1 MKIGVIIYHKNIFS
15 YIDSKIVF
23 ECLESIDNQTFSDF
37 DILELDYSDYDQF
50 QISIMNLGF
59 FKNNKK
65 HFFRQDCRTHI
76 DAMNFL
82 MNKAFKEM
90 NYDIIFNIN
99 LDDIYHKHRFEF
111 QLRKVL
117 LNKYDLVA
125 SNYEIFQNKN
135 GNEVSRSI
143 IISKEFD
150 DIEEEQTYIK
160 YKNNDK
166 KCIIQLSSMC
176 FTKEAWEIIEKIET
190 IPTLESL
197 LLCKKLFANKKKIHI
212 CKEKLLRYRIHDNQ
226 VSSKYRKNI
235 I

>member
-1 MKIGVIIYHKNIFS
+1 MKIGVIVYHKNIFS
-15 YIDSKIVF
+15 YVDSQIVF

-37 DILELDYSDYDQF
+37 DILELDYSNYDQF
-50 QISIMNLGF
+50 QISLMNLGF

-65 HFFRQDCRTHI
+65 HFFRQECKNHI

-82 MNKAFKEM
+82 LDKAFNEM
-90 NYDIIFNIN
+90 KYDIIFNIN
-99 LDDIYHKHRFEF
+99 LDDIYDKHRFEF
-111 QLRKVL
+111 QIRKIVL
-117 LNKYDLVA
+117 DKYDLVA
-125 SNYEIFQNKN
+125 SNYEIFQNKD

-143 IISKEFD
+143 IISKDFD
-150 DIEEEQTYIK
+150 DIDEEQTYIK
-160 YKNNDK
+160 YKNSR

-176 FTKEAWEIIEKIET
+176 FTKEAWKAIEKIDI

-197 LLCKKLFANKKKIHI
+197 LMCKKLFTNKKKIHI
-212 CKEKLLRYRIHDNQ
+212 CKEKLLRYRIHDKQ